1 MNIVHE
7 DNQKKGRF
15 YIELNNETIAEMTYV
30 WTGTD
35 KIIVDHTE
43 VDEQLK
49 GQNIGK
55 KLFSEMIKWVR
66 EKQIKVIPLCPFVKS
81 VFSKT
86 NEYNDVLFS

>member
-1 MNIVHE
+1 MNILHE
-7 DNQKKGRF
+7 DNQKNGRF
-15 YIELNNETIAEMTYV
+15 YIEVNNETIAEMTYV

-55 KLFSEMIKWVR
+55 KLFYEMIKWVR

-86 NEYNDVLFS
+86 TEYNDVLFS